1 MAATESR
8 TGFRLPWSSEDK
20 ANGQRADEPQDADR
34 PADVEPTET
43 HDAEEAPTAEAAT
56 SETTSAAPE
65 AQSEPVTEPD
75 PAPPTE
81 AGHHEEASVQPIVTA
96 APPSRKADGPSK
108 KPTKFLADLTRAMQ
122 TAAEASRASTME
134 QFQTEAKAHVELV
147 HARSADQAA
156 ELRKGADDDIVDI
169 RDWSKAELAR
179 IREET
184 DRKITQ
190 RKADLDVELEEHA
203 AGIEKKIERVQ
214 SPRLGLRDRDGPLL
228 RAAHDRGR
236 SGRVRGDGREPARA
250 AAARLR

>member
-1 MAATESR
+1 M
-8 TGFRLPWSSEDK
+8 
-20 ANGQRADEPQDADR
+20 
-34 PADVEPTET
+34 
-43 HDAEEAPTAEAAT
+43 
-56 SETTSAAPE
+56 
-65 AQSEPVTEPD
+65 
-75 PAPPTE
+75 
-81 AGHHEEASVQPIVTA
+81 QPIVTA

-214 SPRLGLRDRDGPLL
+214 S
-228 RAAHDRGR
+228 
-236 SGRVRGDGREPARA
+236 
-250 AAARLR
+250 